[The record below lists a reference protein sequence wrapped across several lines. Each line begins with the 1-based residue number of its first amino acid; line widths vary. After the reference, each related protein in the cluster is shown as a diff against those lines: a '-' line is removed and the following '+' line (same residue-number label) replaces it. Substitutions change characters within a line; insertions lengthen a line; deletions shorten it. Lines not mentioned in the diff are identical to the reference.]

1 MSAQGMMVQQ
11 AREYLAHRR
20 SLGFALEASEYVL
33 LDFARFADH
42 RRHRGP
48 LTTSLMLEWATG
60 HERHSARYRAE
71 RLSIVRGFARHRA
84 AVDGKSQ
91 VPDMRLLANA
101 HRRGQPHIFTDTQL
115 FDLIAIAARLT
126 PDWALRPHTY
136 ATLFGLLASTG
147 LRVSE
152 ALALRRPDV
161 DLQSGLLLVRQTK
174 FRKTRWV
181 PVHSTVTRALRK
193 FADRRDRDPGLRSS
207 PWFFGRCGRPL
218 PYRTVLETF
227 RRLSNDLDWRSN
239 GFLPR
244 PRIHDL
250 RHSFACR
257 RLLQWYREG
266 VDIDQAITSLS
277 TYLGHA
283 KVSDTYWY
291 LSGTGELLSIAGA
304 KFERFATTVE
314 GRP

>member
-1 MSAQGMMVQQ
+1 MRAQGPMVRK

-20 SLGFALEASEYVL
+20 SLGFGLESAEYVL
-33 LDFARFADH
+33 LDFARFADR

-48 LTTSLMLEWATG
+48 LTTPVMLEWAT
-60 HERHSARYRAE
+60 EDARHSDRYRAE
-71 RLSIVRGFARHRA
+71 RLSVVRGFARHRA
-84 AVDGKSQ
+84 ALDGRSQ

-101 HRRGQPHIFTDTQL
+101 HRRGQPHIFTDKQL
-115 FDLIAIAARLT
+115 SDLTEAAAKLP

-152 ALALRRPDV
+152 ALELQRSDV
-161 DLQSGLLLVRQTK
+161 HLQSGILLVRQTK

-181 PVHSTVTRALRK
+181 PIHPTVTQALRQ
-193 FADRRDRDPGLRSS
+193 FADRRDREPDLRSS
-207 PWFFGRCGRPL
+207 PWFFSRCGRPL
-218 PYRTVLETF
+218 PYRTVLATF
-227 RRLSNDLDWRSN
+227 RRLSDDLGWRSN

-257 RLLQWYREG
+257 RLVQWYREG
-266 VDIDQAITSLS
+266 VDIDQAIASLS

-291 LSGTGELLSIAGA
+291 LSGTGELLSFAGA
-304 KFERFATTVE
+304 KFEKFSTTVE

>member
-1 MSAQGMMVQQ
+1 MSAQGTMVRK

-20 SLGFALEASEYVL
+20 SLGFALETSEYVL

-60 HERHSARYRAE
+60 HEGHSARYRAE

-101 HRRGQPHIFTDTQL
+101 HHRGQPHIYTDKQL
-115 FDLIAIAARLT
+115 LDLIGAAAMLK
-126 PDWALRPHTY
+126 PNWALRPRTY

-152 ALALRRPDV
+152 ALELRRSDV
-161 DLQSGLLLVRQTK
+161 DLQSGLLLIRQTK

-181 PVHSTVTRALRK
+181 PMHSTVTQALQR
-193 FADRRDRDPGLRSS
+193 FADHRDRDPGLRSS

-218 PYRTVLETF
+218 PYQTVLETF
-227 RRLSNDLDWRSN
+227 HRLSNDLKWRSN

-266 VDIDQAITSLS
+266 VNIDQAITSLS

-314 GRP
+314 GMP